1 MTPTD
6 DDPSIP
12 LSPVFAS
19 LAQADATPPPGGS
32 LLLLLV
38 FAAVAICTS
47 FVCSLSEAS
56 ILSVTRSHATV
67 LARKG
72 HLTGRLL
79 ERMKDQIE
87 RPLNA
92 ILTLNTLA
100 NTIGPIGMGAQAAL
114 LFDSVWVGISSGVMS
129 YLVLVFGELIP
140 KKLGAVYAPTLAPPI
155 SLLVVAMEA
164 VTLPLI
170 VLARPITWLADRV
183 TGFFGG
189 EAPATVDRGT
199 LEVIADM
206 GEAEG
211 AIGESESE
219 VIRNMLRLNER
230 RVHEVMTPRTR
241 VFMLPQAATIAEAME
256 HERFTQH
263 TRIPLFKSGPDDVTG
278 VVIKGNL
285 YEAFASGQ
293 RARPLTDFRRPLT
306 AVPEQATLLQVLEE
320 FGRLG
325 HHIFLVVDEFG
336 GTAGVITLED
346 VLEAIIGREII
357 DETDRGAP
365 AHTSADTARFS
376 SEKKA

>member
-1 MTPTD
+1 MSEE
-6 DDPSIP
+6 DPSEP
-12 LSPVFAS
+12 STAPAGA
-19 LAQADATPPPGGS
+19 LAAPGTLEAEAPGGS
-32 LLLLLV
+32 LTLLIV
-38 FAAVAICTS
+38 FAGLAIVTS

-56 ILSVTRSHATV
+56 ILSVPKTHATV
-67 LARKG
+67 LVRQG
-72 HLTGRLL
+72 RLTGRLL

-100 NTIGPIGMGAQAAL
+100 NTVGSIGVGTQAAL
-114 LFDSVWVGISSGVMS
+114 LFDSVWVGVASGVMT

-140 KKLGAVYAPTLAPPI
+140 KKLGAVYARSLAPPI
-155 SLLVVAMEA
+155 SVVVVAME
-164 VTLPLI
+164 VITLPLI
-170 VLARPITWLADRV
+170 VLARPVTWVADRLV
-183 TGFFGG
+183 SRFGA
-189 EAPATVDRGT
+189 EAPATMDRGT

-230 RVHEVMTPRTR
+230 RVQEVMTPRTR
-241 VFMLPQAATIAEAME
+241 VFMLPQTATIAEAMG

-263 TRIPLFKSGPDDVTG
+263 TRIPVFADGPDDVTG

-285 YEAFASGQ
+285 YEAFAAGEPG
-293 RARPLTDFRRPLT
+293 RRMTEFRRPVT
-306 AVPEQATLLQVLEE
+306 AVPEQATLLRVLEE

-357 DETDRGAP
+357 DESDRGVATP
-365 AHTSADTARFS
+365 DGRIPGRNSAS
-376 SEKKA
+376 